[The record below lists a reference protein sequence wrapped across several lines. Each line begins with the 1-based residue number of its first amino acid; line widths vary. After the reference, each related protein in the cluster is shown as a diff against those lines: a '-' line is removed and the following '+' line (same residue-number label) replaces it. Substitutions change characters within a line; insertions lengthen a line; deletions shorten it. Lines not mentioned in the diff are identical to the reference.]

1 MHAAILIKKKWKL
14 SQDEATMTRLRPIF
28 IFIFVQKRA
37 YGPKERERKK
47 LNYTQI
53 PRHASPGNIIINESL
68 KFTGWRLQNN
78 QIPRIQ

>member
-1 MHAAILIKKKWKL
+1 MFKYPFNFLVRTHYRTIVNFLDYSFFFGTK
-14 SQDEATMTRLRPIF
+14 EGLRP
-28 IFIFVQKRA
+28 KR
-37 YGPKERERKK
+37 KREKK

-53 PRHASPGNIIINESL
+53 PRHASPRNIIINESL